1 MGLEKLKTVLT
12 NEKNGKTLELKT
24 PIIGA
29 SGTYGYVDEFDGFI
43 DLNCL
48 GALSTKGITLEKR
61 PGNSGDRIFEVP
73 GGMINRI
80 GLENVGINAFIE
92 QKLPQLREKKIDF
105 LLNIAG
111 STIEDYEKLATIAQE
126 NQIKAIE
133 VNVSCPNVK
142 QGCLEFGL
150 NPNALFEL
158 TKKIRNCYDGFLIV
172 KLYPNTQDIKALA
185 TAAEQGGADCISAIN
200 TLRGLGIKVDF
211 VGNKFIKKSVQ
222 GGLSGTCIKP
232 VALFMVNQIKQVV
245 KIPVIAMG
253 GISKLEDLFEFMT
266 VGADAFQI
274 GTSNFIDPGICSNLA
289 LELNEFMIKNGFNDF
304 EELKGALKNEQY

>member
-1 MGLEKLKTVLT
+1 MGIETLKTTLVNPKTEKSLT
-12 NEKNGKTLELKT
+12 LKT

-29 SGTYGYVDEFDGFI
+29 SGTYGYVDEYESFI

-48 GALSTKGITLEKR
+48 GAISTKGITLEKR
-61 PGNSGDRIFEVP
+61 PGNSGDRIFEVQN
-73 GGMINRI
+73 GMINRI
-80 GLENVGINAFIE
+80 GLENVGIQAFI
-92 QKLPQLREKKIDF
+92 QDKLPKLKEKNIDF

-111 STIEDYEKLATIAQE
+111 STPEDYEKLATIAQE
-126 NQIKAIE
+126 YDIKALE

-158 TKKIRNCYDGFLIV
+158 TKRIRKNYDGFLIV
-172 KLYPNTQDIKALA
+172 KLSPNTQDIKPLA
-185 TAAEQGGADCISAIN
+185 TAVEQAGADCISAIN
-200 TLRGLGIKVDF
+200 TLRGLGMKVDF

-222 GGLSGTCIKP
+222 GGLSGICIKP

-253 GISKLEDLFEFMT
+253 GISKLEDLIEFLA

-274 GTSNFIDPGICSNLA
+274 GTSNFIDPGICTNLA
-289 LELNEFMIKNGFNDF
+289 VELSQFMDKHGFKNF
-304 EELKGALKNEQY
+304 EELKGALKDE

>member
-1 MGLEKLKTVLT
+1 MGLENLKTTLL
-12 NEKNGKTLELKT
+12 NSKNDKSLILKT

-29 SGTYGYVDEFDGFI
+29 SGTYGYVDEYESFI

-48 GALSTKGITLEKR
+48 GAISTKGITLEKR
-61 PGNSGDRIFEVP
+61 PGNSGDRIFEVQ

-80 GLENVGINAFIE
+80 GLENVGIQTFLLE
-92 QKLPQLREKKIDF
+92 KLPKLKQKNIDF

-111 STIEDYEKLATIAQE
+111 STTEDYERLAAIANE
-126 NQIKAIE
+126 YEIKALE

-158 TKKIRNCYDGFLIV
+158 TKKIRKNYDGFLIV
-172 KLYPNTQDIKALA
+172 KLSPNTQDIKPLA
-185 TAAEQGGADCISAIN
+185 TAVEQAGADCISAIN
-200 TLRGLGIKVDF
+200 TLRGLGVDVNY
-211 VGNKFIKKSVQ
+211 VGNKFIKKTVQ
-222 GGLSGTCIKP
+222 GGLSGSCIKP
-232 VALFMVNQIKQVV
+232 VALYMISQIKQVV

-253 GISKLEDLFEFMT
+253 GIKKFQDLLEFLA

-274 GTSNFIDPGICSNLA
+274 GTANFIDPGICTNLA
-289 LELNEFMIKNGFNDF
+289 QELSEFMTKNNFKDFN
-304 EELKGALKNEQY
+304 ELKGAIQND

>member
-1 MGLEKLKTVLT
+1 MGLENLKTTLINPKTNNSLT
-12 NEKNGKTLELKT
+12 LKT

-29 SGTYGYVDEFDGFI
+29 SGTYGYVDEYENFI

-48 GALSTKGITLEKR
+48 GAISTKGITLEKR
-61 PGNSGDRIFEVP
+61 PGNSGDRIFEVQN
-73 GGMINRI
+73 GMINRI
-80 GLENVGINAFIE
+80 GLENVGIHTFLE
-92 QKLPQLREKKIDF
+92 EKLPKLIEKKIDF

-111 STIEDYEKLATIAQE
+111 STTEDYEKLALLANE
-126 NQIKAIE
+126 YSIKAIE

-158 TKKIRNCYDGFLIV
+158 TKKIRKNYDGFLIV
-172 KLYPNTQDIKALA
+172 KLSPNTQDIKALA

-200 TLRGLGIKVDF
+200 TLRGLGIKVDYIA
-211 VGNKFIKKSVQ
+211 NKFIKKSVQ
-222 GGLSGTCIKP
+222 GGLSGSCIKP
-232 VALFMVNQIKQVV
+232 VALYMVNQIKQAV

-253 GISKLEDLFEFMT
+253 GIAKFEDLLEFMA

-274 GTSNFIDPGICSNLA
+274 GTANFINPSICTNLAAQLSNFMD
-289 LELNEFMIKNGFNDF
+289 KNNFKDFN
-304 EELKGALKNEQY
+304 ELKGAIQND

>member
-1 MGLEKLKTVLT
+1 MGIETLKTTLVNPKTEKSLT
-12 NEKNGKTLELKT
+12 LKT

-29 SGTYGYVDEFDGFI
+29 SGTYGYVDEYESFI

-48 GALSTKGITLEKR
+48 GAISTKGITLEKR
-61 PGNSGDRIFEVP
+61 PGNSGDRIFEVQN
-73 GGMINRI
+73 GMINRI
-80 GLENVGINAFIE
+80 GLENVGIQAFIE
-92 QKLPQLREKKIDF
+92 NKLPKLKEKNIDF

-111 STIEDYEKLATIAQE
+111 STHEDYEKLATIA
-126 NQIKAIE
+126 NDNDIKAIE

-158 TKKIRNCYDGFLIV
+158 TKRIRKNYNGFLIV
-172 KLYPNTQDIKALA
+172 KLSPNTQDIKPLA
-185 TAAEQGGADCISAIN
+185 TAVEQGGADCISAIN
-200 TLRGLGIKVDF
+200 TLRGLGMKVDF

-222 GGLSGTCIKP
+222 GGLSGSCIKP
-232 VALFMVNQIKQVV
+232 VALYMINQIKQVV

-253 GISKLEDLFEFMT
+253 GITKFEDLIEFLA

-274 GTSNFIDPGICSNLA
+274 GTANFIDPSICSSIAN
-289 LELNEFMIKNGFNDF
+289 ELNNFIVKNGFKDF
-304 EELKGALKNEQY
+304 EELKGAIQND